1 MNIYEKVARTDG
13 LVTDVDGVRHPVIP
27 RLKLPLDFLSYSV
40 KSIAEGNFHA
50 PAIYVSLWASKT
62 KSRKEISDF
71 EHSVY
76 SAIVKNSREAE
87 FRSAGKEFSS
97 NRTIEGYPDLV
108 DAFMINDRPVIACS
122 RNPAAEYM
130 TKATDFVTNK
140 FIFKNGVFKGIDMK
154 ILNGEDKRNYVDEYI
169 KEKYDSSLKR
179 FTYLGDACTDIPAGL
194 ESDVFLLS
202 PNASKKLRKKVGRK
216 GYQIRDYKQFARRLD
231 EEMSKPVFANSK
243 LKKLQQEMQVVL

>member
-130 TKATDFVTNK
+130 TKA
-140 FIFKNGVFKGIDMK
+140 IDMK